1 MHRKSRRLLKNIVI
15 LSVENPSNH
24 TDNAKKCGAQKI
36 ADTLR
41 TRMLGKS
48 PVCQNSGVGKKG
60 EMLENCHQRQQRSKT
75 QISNRRQKIL
85 SGRCSSRVCQ
95 HAQER
100 KARKNRQ
107 CNNEPSGSR
116 THDRLLRRAK
126 KRSPL
131 SASECLQMPK
141 YQRFPPFSDVRISS
155 KNRLFYPVRVS
166 RVLAASNFGGRPFSH
181 DVRFCQQVC
190 AVFNDILFI
199 ISKLMLRNPCTEC
212 IFEDNNYYGF
222 SVPFLSL
229 KGFSRKHPKIPDC
242 TCEMSLVL
250 LSYGK
255 NKPCSLVGRAR
266 YLKAYRLIRDSVY
279 HATV

>member
-15 LSVENPSNH
+15 LPVENPSH
-24 TDNAKKCGAQKI
+24 HADNAKKCGAQKI

-60 EMLENCHQRQQRSKT
+60 EMLESCQQRQQRGKK
-75 QISNRRQKIL
+75 QISNRRQKNSFQPMLLARLARRTREHQPERI
-85 SGRCSSRVCQ
+85 VCLGI
-95 HAQER
+95 ES
-100 KARKNRQ
+100 
-107 CNNEPSGSR
+107 SGSR

-126 KRSPL
+126 KCSPL

-181 DVRFCQQVC
+181 DVRFC
-190 AVFNDILFI
+190 
-199 ISKLMLRNPCTEC
+199 
-212 IFEDNNYYGF
+212 
-222 SVPFLSL
+222 
-229 KGFSRKHPKIPDC
+229 
-242 TCEMSLVL
+242 
-250 LSYGK
+250 
-255 NKPCSLVGRAR
+255 
-266 YLKAYRLIRDSVY
+266 
-279 HATV
+279 